1 MRVASKT
8 ATTTAPNAAECQSFL
23 DNLIAVFAVVRLLN
37 DLLNSALANLIWPPQ
52 ISELMKV
59 EECQAKFDMLRT
71 PRFSARNITVNPNG
85 TILLRYK
92 LK

>member
-37 DLLNSALANLIWPPQ
+37 DSLNWVLSKFEILPPQ

-59 EECQAKFDMLRT
+59 EECQAKFICYGR
-71 PRFSARNITVNPNG
+71 RGSARATSLLIQMERSCFG
-85 TILLRYK
+85 TN
-92 LK
+92 